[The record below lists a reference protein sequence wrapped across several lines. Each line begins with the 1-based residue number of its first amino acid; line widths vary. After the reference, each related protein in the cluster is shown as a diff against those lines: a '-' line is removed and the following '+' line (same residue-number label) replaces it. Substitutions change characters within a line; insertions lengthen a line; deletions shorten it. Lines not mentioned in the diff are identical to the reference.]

1 MKICLEL
8 EKLSKENGGKI
19 GEKYE
24 ISYNKH
30 GKTVNAWA
38 GISKGGKTSIQL
50 FTENITK
57 ELYVS
62 IMDKHLKEMER
73 MAGKN
78 FELI

>member
-1 MKICLEL
+1 MFRIGKAKQRKWI
-8 EKLSKENGGKI
+8 KI
-19 GEKYE
+19 GEKHG
-24 ISYNKH
+24 ISYHKH
-30 GKTVNAWA
+30 GKKVNAWA

-50 FTENITK
+50 FTENMTK

-62 IMDKHLKEMER
+62 IMEKHLKEMER